1 MPQPTNLCNKSKKKV
16 AASNGRIPAY
26 NNTFA
31 FRHNPKS
38 KKTAS
43 ILASPIQYCC
53 RRCHDKLVW
62 RKTYRKYKPLTQP
75 TSCNLCNKRNIT
87 AAYHTVCDSCSVSHP
102 KAIAQLQEWNNRKN
116 NKNTGKTSVDAATSA
131 DSGNEQVDALT
142 TAFEKNMTTEADE
155 PIQTEQ
161 NEEEK
166 VEDVTGNDS
175 LPPTTTSTR
184 RNYLVHKRV
193 CTVCFKQPALPDD
206 DTNHGEDD
214 DDDEEGD
221 INNNNRPLKLRQMK
235 SLQRQREK
243 QQQEQDE
250 KGQKKKAPITDAAVE
265 DNRTGIEE
273 DDEDE
278 DEEDDEQYDEDEAE
292 SGDDAYHH
300 GTTGGLAPNDDL
312 DHIIRSTTTKTAGTI
327 LDIHQDDDD
336 MDDPFLQAIGG
347 AQNLLVGD
355 AYQKK
360 LLEQKTLRFE

>member
-214 DDDEEGD
+214 DDEEGD
-221 INNNNRPLKLRQMK
+221 NNNNNRPLKLRQMK

-347 AQNLLVGD
+347 AQNLLVGE